1 MYFYLFRKYLPLE
14 KAGPFIWTNLN
25 PRHHRILCTYFGW
38 NCPSGSV
45 EEAFLNSVN
54 AFSFY
59 RNYLPL
65 ETGVSLHL
73 NKLESASPKECV
85 RSSLV
90 EIGPV
95 VLENMKMWK
104 FTDRRRDRQTD
115 RRADGRQAIK
125 KAQLNFRLR
134 WVKRHCY
141 ENRYIEWYYRQA
153 TGVLIKTKL
162 SSNLAEVAYIWNE
175 CKIFNVTLFRIVL
188 ICFFYTKGKM
198 FFLIIY
204 INIEGMVG
212 AKIKI
217 LWSTDKIQ
225 QCIYT

>member
-1 MYFYLFRKYLPLE
+1 MK
-14 KAGPFIWTNLN
+14 I
-25 PRHHRILCTYFGW
+25 
-38 NCPSGSV
+38 
-45 EEAFLNSVN
+45 
-54 AFSFY
+54 Y
-59 RNYLPL
+59 RQT
-65 ETGVSLHL
+65 EG
-73 NKLESASPKECV
+73 
-85 RSSLV
+85 
-90 EIGPV
+90 
-95 VLENMKMWK
+95 
-104 FTDRRRDRQTD
+104 QTD
-115 RRADGRQAIK
+115 RQKGGRTDGRQAIR

-198 FFLIIY
+198 FFLFIY

-217 LWSTDKIQ
+217 LWSTDKIK
-225 QCIYT
+225 QCIYTENDIITNYINWFNTIISRMYLLLLLIVINNFLNRRATGFNAYPCFKDSTCSSFPKNILISPELCSAVQKKILQDIMDFLHMQ